1 MGTDNSFYVKSIAT
15 YAPTFFGYIISVLAI
30 VIQVL
35 LSIFSQNPKPNL
47 KNPNANPNLL
57 NISFESSDFIEVLL
71 SNFFFSED
79 PNPMV
84 KASIPG

>member
-15 YAPTFFGYIISVLAI
+15 YASTFFGYIISVLAI
-30 VIQVL
+30 VIQVM

-47 KNPNANPNLL
+47 ILNPNPNLL